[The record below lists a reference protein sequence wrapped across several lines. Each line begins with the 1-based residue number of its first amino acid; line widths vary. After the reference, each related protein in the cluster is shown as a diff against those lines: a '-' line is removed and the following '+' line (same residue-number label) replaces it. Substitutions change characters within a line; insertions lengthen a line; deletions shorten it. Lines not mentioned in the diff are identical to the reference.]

1 MARRIAHEIKN
12 PLTPIK
18 LSAERLR
25 KKFGET
31 IKDPAFDEC
40 TLMIIRQTDDLK
52 NLVNEFSQFARLP
65 QSRPV
70 VGSLYTVVEQSLGL
84 FIQAHTQILFDIDLD
99 KGLPDFKFDPDQ
111 IRRVLLNLIDNAVAA
126 SQKENEPKIKVQT
139 KFELDLRIARLSVM
153 DNGEG
158 IPAADRQR
166 VFEPYYSTK
175 ESGTGLGLAIVK
187 RIVEDHNGFIRATS
201 NEPRGTKMVIE
212 FLLSQSAAWVPTE
225 VEKAGRS

>member
-1 MARRIAHEIKN
+1 
-12 PLTPIK
+12 
-18 LSAERLR
+18 
-25 KKFGET
+25 
-31 IKDPAFDEC
+31 
-40 TLMIIRQTDDLK
+40 MIIK
-52 NLVNEFSQFARLP
+52 VHSSKA
-65 QSRPV
+65 
-70 VGSLYTVVEQSLGL
+70 GSLNTVVEQSLGL

-153 DNGEG
+153 YNGEG

-212 FLLSQSAAWVPTE
+212 FPLSHSAAWVPTE
-225 VEKAGRS
+225 GEKAGRS